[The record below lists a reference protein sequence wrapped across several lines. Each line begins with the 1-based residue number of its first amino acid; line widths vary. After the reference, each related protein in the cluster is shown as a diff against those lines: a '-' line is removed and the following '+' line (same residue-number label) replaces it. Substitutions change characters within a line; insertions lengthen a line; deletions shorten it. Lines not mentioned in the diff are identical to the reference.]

1 MPTHTSVPWE
11 ILPHTV
17 VKHEIYAHYLSRWF
31 PILLTGQ
38 NAFRSVTY
46 AEGFA
51 GPGIYSAGEP
61 GSPVHAIR
69 TLLAAPEMQA
79 CSRPVSMVFVDD
91 DPRCIRSLTKQLR
104 ETVDLD
110 TDATGEEA
118 TALGTIPGR
127 VGETTVS
134 IALGKCGDRFIERLD
149 AADAWGKPILAVL
162 DTWGVPDFPYD
173 LLKRIADNKAGEVI
187 ITFGPQHFIRF
198 VGQKGPE
205 VDEWFGHSP
214 EWRAVADQ
222 PDGDAKRRHMLTTYR
237 QAVSNA
243 GFRYLLDF
251 ELIDVRGESLYLIF
265 GTNSDRG
272 LSVMKESLWSVDPNF
287 GVRFR
292 DPRDTMNEAL
302 FAIDDPQTAPLQRL
316 LMDRLRDLHSKGRD
330 TEYVEYLRR
339 WTLFQTVYREPDVIP
354 ALTKLRAQ
362 NLLGVDPDT
371 RIRRG
376 SKVHLLAGAG
386 ARL

>member
-1 MPTHTSVPWE
+1 
-11 ILPHTV
+11 
-17 VKHEIYAHYLSRWF
+17 
-31 PILLTGQ
+31 
-38 NAFRSVTY
+38 
-46 AEGFA
+46 
-51 GPGIYSAGEP
+51 
-61 GSPVHAIR
+61 
-69 TLLAAPEMQA
+69 
-79 CSRPVSMVFVDD
+79 
-91 DPRCIRSLTKQLR
+91 
-104 ETVDLD
+104 
-110 TDATGEEA
+110 
-118 TALGTIPGR
+118 
-127 VGETTVS
+127 
-134 IALGKCGDRFIERLD
+134 
-149 AADAWGKPILAVL
+149 
-162 DTWGVPDFPYD
+162 
-173 LLKRIADNKAGEVI
+173 
-187 ITFGPQHFIRF
+187 
-198 VGQKGPE
+198 
-205 VDEWFGHSP
+205 
-214 EWRAVADQ
+214 VADQ

-251 ELIDVRGESLYLIF
+251 ELIDVRGVSLYLIF

-316 LMDRLRDLHSKGRD
+316 LMDRLRDLHSKGQD
-330 TEYVEYLRR
+330 TECVEYLRR

-362 NLLGVDPDT
+362 NLLGVDPGT

-376 SKVHLLAGAG
+376 SKVHLLDGAG